1 MVEFLDNNDNIIK
14 EELMTY
20 YHFRA
25 NLLKHINDRLNVLDP
40 KGSEYDYCTVQGQIK
55 ELHSLLEFIKSE
67 GRHTVLSKLTES
79 IEKLTNKTK

>member
-40 KGSEYDYCTVQGQIK
+40 KCSEYDYCTVQGQIK
-55 ELHSLLEFIKSE
+55 ELHSLL
-67 GRHTVLSKLTES
+67 
-79 IEKLTNKTK
+79 